1 MLPARKGDTHSF
13 IGFAIMSTT
22 TLAREDSL
30 ASASETLAIDSASLG
45 WEHWPCA
52 EFASRRVHALRN
64 AVRDR
69 LEDTLRRLPT
79 GRPSAVGS
87 MTAKFVSF
95 VMVTLG
101 LFLCTLDDGS
111 HGAANSAQPAVSST
125 APVPLPGSV
134 PGFDTPGLTGADAA
148 FSDVVD
154 PGRGG
159 GTNY

>member
-1 MLPARKGDTHSF
+1 
-13 IGFAIMSTT
+13 
-22 TLAREDSL
+22 
-30 ASASETLAIDSASLG
+30 
-45 WEHWPCA
+45 
-52 EFASRRVHALRN
+52 
-64 AVRDR
+64 
-69 LEDTLRRLPT
+69 
-79 GRPSAVGS
+79 

-125 APVPLPGSV
+125 APMPLPGSV